1 MALIEQDALIHK
13 LTAFVRPVYGV
24 LDLGFVGFV
33 GFDIVRSFDDR
44 LYLLDLN
51 SGPHFDHV
59 IATNGP
65 QPIIDMYKTVLAAWM
80 SEKSAQSRNVQR

>member
-1 MALIEQDALIHK
+1 MVLIEQDALIHK

-24 LDLGFVGFV
+24 LDLGFV

-80 SEKSAQSRNVQR
+80 SEKLAQSRNVQR